1 MKKLALLLALCM
13 IGAFSLYGCGSN
25 DTSAP
30 EESVVSEAA
39 EDTSA
44 AESSQATEANLEGE
58 WEISTII
65 DAENNAVSMEDYC
78 AANGVDASTL
88 DIKYA
93 FTTDGNVSGFLMG
106 VEVSGTYTFDGKT
119 ITMVFDSGTYEYQY
133 NEDGT
138 VSYTDAASGMTSV
151 LTKK

>member
-13 IGAFSLYGCGSN
+13 IGAFSLYGCGGN

-44 AESSQATEANLEGE
+44 AESSQATEADLEGE

-65 DAENNAVSMEDYC
+65 DAENN
-78 AANGVDASTL
+78 DA
-88 DIKYA
+88 
-93 FTTDGNVSGFLMG
+93 
-106 VEVSGTYTFDGKT
+106 
-119 ITMVFDSGTYEYQY
+119 
-133 NEDGT
+133 
-138 VSYTDAASGMTSV
+138 
-151 LTKK
+151 

>member
-13 IGAFSLYGCGSN
+13 IGAFSLYGCGGN
-25 DTSAP
+25 
-30 EESVVSEAA
+30 
-39 EDTSA
+39 DTSA
-44 AESSQATEANLEGE
+44 AESSQATEEDLEGE